1 MRQPRALDRPTTS
14 RGVYVFAAAAL
25 ALQACTAVQKP
36 PVVSVESR
44 SSSGTRQNARLC
56 STPQY
61 PADALQAD
69 AEGTTRLLLDVS
81 AEGKVLSATVVR
93 SAGPTDAHKKLD
105 QAAIDSFGEC
115 PFRPAKDAEG
125 RAVRGKAMVEFHWK
139 LEGARP
145 QL

>member
-1 MRQPRALDRPTTS
+1 MRQPCGPAHRTTAH
-14 RGVYVFAAAAL
+14 GACVLAAAAI
-25 ALQACTAVQKP
+25 ALQACTAVQKQP
-36 PVVSVESR
+36 TASVESR
-44 SSSGTRQNARLC
+44 SSPGPRQNARLC

-81 AEGKVLSATVVR
+81 PEGKVLNATVVR
-93 SAGPTDAHKKLD
+93 SAGPTNAHKKLD
-105 QAAIDSFGEC
+105 QAAIDSFAEC

-125 RAVRGKAMVEFHWK
+125 RAVRGKAIVEFHWK